1 MPRVVLGL
9 LGLGVAMVFADRAG
23 IGLVTIAAVW
33 ALAGVAWLA
42 AAWGGVV
49 LGALAARG
57 RSPRAQ
63 LALGQVLAAALAV
76 LTALG
81 LAWLFGPDGA
91 AQVTSNL
98 LLAGG
103 IAAASG
109 WFFAAAVGELVRLR
123 SLGSH
128 VAGQSERG
136 ALARSEADRITQ
148 ASLQRQE
155 LLALGLGLGYGA
167 CAVVL
172 ALMPVLAA
180 VLVPLAAAGA
190 AWWGLRSAGAPSG
203 ARA

>member
-1 MPRVVLGL
+1 
-9 LGLGVAMVFADRAG
+9 MVFADRAG
-23 IGLVTIAAVW
+23 IGLVTISAVW
-33 ALAGVAWLA
+33 ALAALAWLA

-49 LGALAARG
+49 LGTLAART

-81 LAWLFGPDGA
+81 LAFLFRPGSDADP
-91 AQVTSNL
+91 TSNL

-103 IAAASG
+103 VAAASG

-123 SLGSH
+123 SLGAH
-128 VAGQSERG
+128 AADQDDRG
-136 ALARSEADRITQ
+136 ALARAEADRITQ
-148 ASLQRQE
+148 RSVQRQE
-155 LLALGLGLGYGA
+155 LLALGLALGYGA

-190 AWWGLRSAGAPSG
+190 AWWGLRRRS
-203 ARA
+203 